1 MLCSWRTRCR
11 NKKICTSEFISGPD
25 VRLTQAGEISFQDPI
40 YVCWLK
46 TEYFAKKWRRS
57 VEQGRRGTAGNA
69 SEFSAEI
76 RYVVESTGIAG
87 FRDAAAGFLT
97 LDLCLNLNVFGLLT
111 EARNAQMYTPI
122 GGWSMTGEQLY
133 IGLTR
138 LLYPF
143 LAGLLLEWLKKF

>member
-1 MLCSWRTRCR
+1 MESRARLHYGLSDDSMRHAHGHQRLGRVQPFNGPNWSLSWEYLG
-11 NKKICTSEFISGPD
+11 NILYAFI
-25 VRLTQAGEISFQDPI
+25 
-40 YVCWLK
+40 
-46 TEYFAKKWRRS
+46 
-57 VEQGRRGTAGNA
+57 
-69 SEFSAEI
+69 
-76 RYVVESTGIAG
+76 
-87 FRDAAAGFLT
+87 FRKLPNIVLGLLVAAAGFLT

>member
-1 MLCSWRTRCR
+1 MGKDDYMGILQAEACPAASDGCFR
-11 NKKICTSEFISGPD
+11 NRD
-25 VRLTQAGEISFQDPI
+25 
-40 YVCWLK
+40 
-46 TEYFAKKWRRS
+46 
-57 VEQGRRGTAGNA
+57 RG
-69 SEFSAEI
+69 
-76 RYVVESTGIAG
+76 V
-87 FRDAAAGFLT
+87 T

-143 LAGLLLEWLKKF
+143 LAGLLREWLKKF

>member
-1 MLCSWRTRCR
+1 MLAFNGPNWSLSWEYLG
-11 NKKICTSEFISGPD
+11 NILYAFI
-25 VRLTQAGEISFQDPI
+25 
-40 YVCWLK
+40 
-46 TEYFAKKWRRS
+46 
-57 VEQGRRGTAGNA
+57 
-69 SEFSAEI
+69 
-76 RYVVESTGIAG
+76 
-87 FRDAAAGFLT
+87 FRKLPNIVLGLLVAAAGFLT
-97 LDLCLNLNVFGLLT
+97 LDLFLNLNVFGLLT

>member
-1 MLCSWRTRCR
+1 MHSF
-11 NKKICTSEFISGPD
+11 SEKLPD
-25 VRLTQAGEISFQDPI
+25 IVLGLL
-40 YVCWLK
+40 V
-46 TEYFAKKWRRS
+46 
-57 VEQGRRGTAGNA
+57 
-69 SEFSAEI
+69 
-76 RYVVESTGIAG
+76 
-87 FRDAAAGFLT
+87 AAAGFLT